1 MRIAI
6 IDDELHCVKSL
17 ELHINS
23 LFPKSEIVYKT
34 TKPKEAIG
42 VLANLKIDIL
52 FLDVEM
58 PSING
63 FELLEQFK
71 SLPFSIIFTT
81 AYSQYAVQAFKAQ
94 AINYLLKPIDEDE
107 LKEAIDAWQTNYNK
121 DKNSLN
127 TFIAFLKTENSEEIN
142 RLLKHLK
149 KEGLLES
156 KITIPISD
164 GYEFVDVKEI
174 LYCQSQNNY
183 TYIFLQN
190 GEKVLISKTLKSV
203 EQTLKRFYFLR
214 THQSYLVNPNF
225 MKKFMRSEGGYLIM
239 SDNKQIPVSIAKR
252 DLIIGIFEAISNESS
267 GA

>member
-1 MRIAI
+1 
-6 IDDELHCVKSL
+6 
-17 ELHINS
+17 
-23 LFPKSEIVYKT
+23 
-34 TKPKEAIG
+34 
-42 VLANLKIDIL
+42 
-52 FLDVEM
+52 M

-121 DKNSLN
+121 DK
-127 TFIAFLKTENSEEIN
+127 NSEEIN

>member
-121 DKNSLN
+121 DK
-127 TFIAFLKTENSEEIN
+127 NSEEIN

>member
-1 MRIAI
+1 MKIAI

-23 LFPKSEIVYKT
+23 LFPKSKIVYKT
-34 TKPKEAIG
+34 TKPKEAISA
-42 VLANLKIDIL
+42 LADLEIDIL

-71 SLPFSIIFTT
+71 SLPFCVIFTT

-94 AINYLLKPIDEDE
+94 AINYLLKPIDENE
-107 LKEAIDAWQTNYNK
+107 LKEAIDGWQTKHNH
-121 DKNSLN
+121 DK
-127 TFIAFLKTENSEEIN
+127 NSEEIN
-142 RLLKHLK
+142 RLLAHLK

-164 GYEFVDVKEI
+164 GYEFLDVKNI

-183 TYIFLQN
+183 TYIYLKN
-190 GEKVLISKTLKSV
+190 GQKVLISKTLKSV
-203 EQTLKRFYFLR
+203 EQALKRFYFLR

-239 SDNKQIPVSIAKR
+239 SDNKQIPVSTAKR
-252 DLIIGIFEAISNESS
+252 DLIIGIFEAINNESS
-267 GA
+267 GDR

>member
-6 IDDELHCVKSL
+6 IDDELHCV
-17 ELHINS
+17 
-23 LFPKSEIVYKT
+23 KT

-107 LKEAIDAWQTNYNK
+107 LKEAIDAWQTNNNK
-121 DKNSLN
+121 DK
-127 TFIAFLKTENSEEIN
+127 NSEEIN

>member
-42 VLANLKIDIL
+42 VLANLKVDIL

-121 DKNSLN
+121 DK
-127 TFIAFLKTENSEEIN
+127 NSEEIN